1 MAKSYYKKIQG
12 VRYDRALLESAEER
26 IKGQGDGRISDQDIH
41 EIIDLSKDGNKVTLT
56 ELRTIKYIRDHF
68 RVTEKAQK
76 TLSDFIIQIETSKS
90 VPKEKKDLII
100 TSGGDN
106 ISGQRIENI
115 LMSFN
120 EISQLKSIFKENFSK
135 NHFILFGINKISERE
150 KGIYNWTG
158 PSEYFVEVDLPI
170 EERDAGYPEDPLMHV
185 ALWMPDVPPG
195 TLVPVIATIHPYYEF
210 AGSNPNTIPDLGIGQ
225 WVLEEFVPHGY
236 ALAQISTFGSGK
248 STHCQ
253 DVKGLGEQIGIQAAV
268 DWLGKQ
274 PWSNGNVGLMGK
286 SYAGT
291 TNWEAAQ
298 NPSPHLKTI
307 VPISGSIGVR
317 EMFYRNGSSESRA
330 MLYDALYEG
339 ATAGASTDDMRMCTD
354 DAIGPA
360 SPWTTYALA
369 EYGGDQWNDYWE
381 ERYHLQ
387 DVLDNYNGSVYIVWG
402 LQDWNVDPYHAFPT
416 YQMLRD
422 KGLNVKGIMGQWGH
436 NYPDQPNIHE
446 NMSSGYGAEAFP
458 KVTRM
463 DWSIELYNWFNYYL
477 KGIGPEPQSQ
487 VQIQRNDG
495 EWHVEETWP
504 SLDVKWDLHDV
515 STWGNLGT
523 VSSSSSITL
532 SSQPLESEMHISGL
546 PTFHAQ
552 VRANSCNGG
561 QLFVTMSDGTSGLRL
576 GHATMDLRY
585 RDGGYEAKSVTPFSS
600 YTMKMEFN
608 PMDVVIP
615 EGHTIQL
622 EISDAGEDYLPSTC
636 ASAGVT
642 LLEVEQPL
650 SLPLIDR
657 SANDER
663 WFEVPPWWETL

>member
-1 MAKSYYKKIQG
+1 MKKAQ
-12 VRYDRALLESAEER
+12 ALL
-26 IKGQGDGRISDQDIH
+26 ISFIF
-41 EIIDLSKDGNKVTLT
+41 LASGCLNSSSL
-56 ELRTIKYIRDHF
+56 DHN
-68 RVTEKAQK
+68 
-76 TLSDFIIQIETSKS
+76 D
-90 VPKEKKDLII
+90 
-100 TSGGDN
+100 
-106 ISGQRIENI
+106 ISGYEWWEVPLEKRY
-115 LMSFN
+115 LMD
-120 EISQLKSIFKENFSK
+120 LDFSSWRST
-135 NHFILFGINKISERE
+135 LPE
-150 KGIYNWTG
+150 KGVYNWSG

-339 ATAGASTDDMRMCTD
+339 ATAGASTDDMRMCSD

-416 YQMLRD
+416 YQMLRN

-504 SLDVKWDLHDV
+504 SVDVEWDLHDV

-523 VSSSSSITL
+523 VSSSSSIIL

-615 EGHTIQL
+615 EGHIIQL
-622 EISDAGEDYLPSTC
+622 EISDSGEDYLPSTC

-642 LLEVEQPL
+642 LVEAEQPL

-663 WFEVPPWWETL
+663 WFEVPPWWESQ